1 MLSLVGTHVIK
12 SIDQFIIEAPAA
24 GEHLSPRQYFSS
36 FSMHVACTLK
46 IEHIILNRLWE
57 IAFMKVNFIVPVY
70 AAEHIALTMENEDN
84 STVTADINIEQRK
97 AKLEKALD
105 VSALILV

>member
-1 MLSLVGTHVIK
+1 MT
-12 SIDQFIIEAPAA
+12 
-24 GEHLSPRQYFSS
+24 
-36 FSMHVACTLK
+36 
-46 IEHIILNRLWE
+46 
-57 IAFMKVNFIVPVY
+57 VNFILPVY